1 MNHSV
6 NFGLTASDYGKHRAG
21 FPPSLFERLAPY
33 GIGEPGQQ
41 VVDLG
46 TGTGTLARGFA
57 SRGCDVIGIDPAAA
71 MLAEARRLADAVAL
85 TIDFRLGKAEA
96 TGLPAQSAD
105 VVSAGQCWHWF
116 DRPAAAAEVARILR
130 PSGKVVIAHFDWLP
144 LAGNVVAATEA
155 LIEEHNPAWHLG
167 GGTGIYPQWLRDLG
181 EAGFAA

>member
-96 TGLPAQSAD
+96 TGQPAQSAD
-105 VVSAGQCWHWF
+105 VVSAGQC
-116 DRPAAAAEVARILR
+116 
-130 PSGKVVIAHFDWLP
+130 
-144 LAGNVVAATEA
+144 
-155 LIEEHNPAWHLG
+155 
-167 GGTGIYPQWLRDLG
+167 
-181 EAGFAA
+181 